1 MIKHITFFLIFLLGF
16 PKVVNAQEGRRGN
29 TNWLTNLSFRHSS
42 TGKFYSGIKP
52 IDAVSIKR
60 NGKEYLIAIFQ
71 DFDEDSYNSVMVLSV
86 YEKINNKWNNL
97 LQWEGGDESE
107 YLNPEY
113 LEGTLELHFNGSQ
126 VFFEIEYGK
135 GGTIPYLD
143 MAFILFDYLENKFL
157 GVHYGN
163 WMNDDVKPKSKNAIG
178 LPKGGDIEVEY
189 TYDGVSREMI
199 DFIKMKIAT
208 SGNITEPFY
217 TQNDKENAGKSF
229 WSYYENL
236 YKEQDEEE
244 TKYKKQETIK
254 SATEGINVDEI
265 NLGMSIKQV
274 KDIINVSMKLET
286 KSSVSTVYKVVNF
299 EGNNS
304 EVYFLYFDRYGKL
317 EEINTGELP
326 ADIQI
331 EIKN

>member
-16 PKVVNAQEGRRGN
+16 PKVVNAQEGRRVN
-29 TNWLTNLSFRHSS
+29 TNLLTDLSFKNSS
-42 TGKFYSGIKP
+42 NGNIYTGIKP
-52 IDAVSIKR
+52 IDAVSVNR
-60 NGKEYLIAIFQ
+60 NGNEYLIAIFQ
-71 DFDEDSYNSVMVLSV
+71 DYEEDDWNPNMVLAAF
-86 YEKINNKWNNL
+86 EKNNNKWNKL
-97 LQWEGGDESE
+97 LQWEGGDEYEILS
-107 YLNPEY
+107 PEY
-113 LEGTLELHFNGSQ
+113 LEGTLELYSNGTQ

-135 GGTIPYLD
+135 GGTMPYLN

-157 GVHYGN
+157 GVDYGN
-163 WMNDDVKPKSKNAIG
+163 WMNDEVKPKSKNAIG

-189 TYDGVSREMI
+189 TYDGVSPEMI

-286 KSSVSTVYKVVNF
+286 KSSISTVYKVVNF
-299 EGNNS
+299 EGSNS

>member
-1 MIKHITFFLIFLLGF
+1 MIKHITFFLILLLSF
-16 PKVVNAQEGRRGN
+16 TQVVNAQYGRKVN
-29 TNWLTNLSFRHSS
+29 TNLLTDLSFKNPNNGNIY
-42 TGKFYSGIKP
+42 TGIKP
-52 IDAVSIKR
+52 IDAVSVNR
-60 NGKEYLIAIFQ
+60 NGTEYLIAIFQ
-71 DFDEDSYNSVMVLSV
+71 DFVEDDWNPNMVLAA
-86 YEKINNKWNNL
+86 YKKNNNKWNKL
-97 LQWEGGDESE
+97 LQWEGGDEYDLS
-107 YLNPEY
+107 PEY

-135 GGTIPYLD
+135 GGTMPYLD
-143 MAFILFDYLENKFL
+143 MAFILFDYLEDKLL
-157 GVHYGN
+157 GVNYGN

-178 LPKGGDIEVEY
+178 LPKGGDIEVKY
-189 TYDGVSREMI
+189 TYFGVSQEMI
-199 DFIKMKIAT
+199 DFVKMKIAT

-217 TQNDKENAGKSF
+217 TQNDKENAGKFF

-244 TKYKKQETIK
+244 ETKNNIQKTTK
-254 SATEGINVDEI
+254 SAIEGINIDEI

-286 KSSVSTVYKVVNF
+286 KSNTSTVYKVVNF
-299 EGNNS
+299 EGSNI
-304 EVYFLYFDRYGKL
+304 EVYFLYFDGYGKL